1 MWHGLG
7 GENR

>member
-7 GENR
+7 G